1 MAKIHNLMLSFFF
14 FFNNVALK
22 AKSTIV
28 EAHNKESINQ
38 SLSYAR
44 QKRKETFH
52 LVTLIQV
59 KPYSS
64 YNYSQT
70 APLLL
75 TCVHATLLDE
85 HGRSVL

>member
-38 SLSYAR
+38 SINQSIIQLRKAKT
-44 QKRKETFH
+44 KRDFPSCH
-52 LVTLIQV
+52 FNISQALQLV
-59 KPYSS
+59 
-64 YNYSQT
+64 
-70 APLLL
+70 
-75 TCVHATLLDE
+75 
-85 HGRSVL
+85 